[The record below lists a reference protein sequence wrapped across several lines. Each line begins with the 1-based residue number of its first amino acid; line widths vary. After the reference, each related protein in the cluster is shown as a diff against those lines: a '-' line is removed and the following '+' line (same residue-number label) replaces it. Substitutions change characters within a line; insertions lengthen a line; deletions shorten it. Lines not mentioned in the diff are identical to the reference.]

1 MFDMHAYVQ
10 STYLGLY
17 LVGVVF
23 CNDLLHGSRDE
34 DVAVLVHETFALVL
48 ARTWEPIYGT
58 RVNAELFQSLNIN
71 TKN

>member
-1 MFDMHAYVQ
+1 MFDMHADVQ
-10 STYLGLY
+10 PTYLGLY

-34 DVAVLVHETFALVL
+34 DVAGLVHEVFTLVL
-48 ARTWEPIYGT
+48 SRTWKPIYGA
-58 RVNAELFQSLNIN
+58 RVNAEVFQSLNIN